1 VATDTGAHVW
11 GILLNA
17 AMLIR
22 LRDKIQYPSFR
33 MAVKAVFRSRRFSSL
48 LAIAGA
54 STGVRMMYITG
65 MLIEACVSPVCI
77 KNEKVVSSTL
87 FLSVILQ

>member
-1 VATDTGAHVW
+1 MYSVYGFSKITYNHFSLPKLLQAVSTDVW

-17 AMLIR
+17 AILIR

-65 MLIEACVSPVCI
+65 ELVC
-77 KNEKVVSSTL
+77 VVSL
-87 FLSVILQ
+87 A

>member
-1 VATDTGAHVW
+1 MAQCYSSFTWIINDHFFLLTLLQAVSTDVW

-17 AMLIR
+17 AILIR

-54 STGVRMMYITG
+54 STGVRMIYVTG
-65 MLIEACVSPVCI
+65 E
-77 KNEKVVSSTL
+77 
-87 FLSVILQ
+87 FG